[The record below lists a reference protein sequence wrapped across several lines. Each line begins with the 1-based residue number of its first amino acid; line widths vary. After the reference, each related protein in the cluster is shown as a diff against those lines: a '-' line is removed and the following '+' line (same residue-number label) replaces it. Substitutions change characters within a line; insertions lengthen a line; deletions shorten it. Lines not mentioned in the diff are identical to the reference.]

1 MKGWSSIRDQ
11 SSHLSRVGDPDQYG
25 HECGTPSLNMAMCP
39 MCEFASY
46 NNWITILAFHIIHL
60 QAFPKIVTDAEGAAM
75 SHPPH
80 RAEMY
85 IVNP

>member
-1 MKGWSSIRDQ
+1 
-11 SSHLSRVGDPDQYG
+11 
-25 HECGTPSLNMAMCP
+25 MAMCP